1 MGMNNFNVIS
11 KSAHTQVKPLVGWSD
26 GLKKMVQVP
35 TQLEWGINLQ
45 RPGELQINV
54 SLAID
59 LVSITRGTGYATV
72 PLRQMGSKN
81 SWNPLGMPRMESLEY
96 PSSGNRN
103 GRWRSSSSSSRI
115 SPPSPLRTSV
125 VASAK
130 AATRSISAYEWLHLS
145 VGATEQVCLYWQI
158 WLQHKYRNILKSRYT
173 YLRNYRIYCDN
184 KSDLIWFDSITSCSL
199 KNVSK
204 WSELSLNENKISANG
219 VRK

>member
-11 KSAHTQVKPLVGWSD
+11 KSAHTQVEPLVGWSD

-59 LVSITRGTGYATV
+59 LVYITRGTGNATV

-145 VGATEQVCLYWQI
+145 VG
-158 WLQHKYRNILKSRYT
+158 LQNKYAYTAQYDYSTNIETFLLFYST
-173 YLRNYRIYCDN
+173 NIET
-184 KSDLIWFDSITSCSL
+184 F
-199 KNVSK
+199 
-204 WSELSLNENKISANG
+204 LNQDTLT
-219 VRK
+219 

>member
-1 MGMNNFNVIS
+1 MGMNKFNVIS

-59 LVSITRGTGYATV
+59 LVSITRGTGNATV

-145 VGATEQVCLYWQI
+145 VGLQNKYAYTAQYDCFTAQI
-158 WLQHKYRNILKSRYT
+158 
-173 YLRNYRIYCDN
+173 
-184 KSDLIWFDSITSCSL
+184 
-199 KNVSK
+199 SK
-204 WSELSLNENKISANG
+204 HS
-219 VRK
+219 